1 MNHPFFKNE
10 AKTKVSEQNIPWYL
24 DYWHTLFIIILFF
37 LLFSN
42 TSQGQT
48 SVSGLPEMDWE
59 EPELPGLDEL
69 LQLSLA
75 NAARLESQDLW
86 IESKY
91 LEWLSTKKVWADLI
105 NISGGINYGNN
116 RLENISTL
124 DLTDVNFINT
134 TRRDLTYSLGVQIRI
149 NGGQIFKQPEREKIA
164 KIAVERALI
173 EKEEMENTIRQSV
186 IQLYN
191 EFHQS
196 LEIMR
201 LKAAHLKANQLAV
214 EMAETYFKEGNLS
227 PEVYTTAL
235 DKLASAEEEFIK
247 IKSKVTYLKQ
257 IMEEIAGIS
266 NLYQAKPTLQQLQ
279 MQRAMEAE
287 KD

>member
-91 LEWLSTKKVWADLI
+91 L
-105 NISGGINYGNN
+105 
-116 RLENISTL
+116 
-124 DLTDVNFINT
+124 
-134 TRRDLTYSLGVQIRI
+134 
-149 NGGQIFKQPEREKIA
+149 
-164 KIAVERALI
+164 
-173 EKEEMENTIRQSV
+173 
-186 IQLYN
+186 
-191 EFHQS
+191 
-196 LEIMR
+196 
-201 LKAAHLKANQLAV
+201 
-214 EMAETYFKEGNLS
+214 
-227 PEVYTTAL
+227 
-235 DKLASAEEEFIK
+235 
-247 IKSKVTYLKQ
+247 
-257 IMEEIAGIS
+257 
-266 NLYQAKPTLQQLQ
+266 
-279 MQRAMEAE
+279 
-287 KD
+287 

>member
-1 MNHPFFKNE
+1 
-10 AKTKVSEQNIPWYL
+10 
-24 DYWHTLFIIILFF
+24 
-37 LLFSN
+37 
-42 TSQGQT
+42 
-48 SVSGLPEMDWE
+48 LPEMDWE